1 MAIVPTIVAMAV
13 AVAMAIG
20 SIQKV
25 GVSLSLPLA
34 VVVTSTIQAIG
45 GDGDGVLV
53 DDGLPKAVGD
63 DSASSDGQRSL
74 ASVVDLAVEGRGSEK
89 SRHLMDGSL
98 QVTVVTGDSLV
109 ASDSN
114 WDSSVGSNNVGLNS
128 GGDGLVGDLMCGR
141 HHMGDG
147 VGIAEV
153 AKTSIGVASSE
164 RIAGVYNGSS
174 SSLLSLPLAVEVT
187 TIQAISGDGDGVLVD
202 DWLASGV
209 GDDSASSNGQR
220 SLASVVDLAVEG
232 GCREESRHPC

>member
-74 ASVVDLAVEGRGSEK
+74 ASVVDLAVEGRGSKK

-114 WDSSVGSNNVGLNS
+114 WDSSVGSNNVVS
-128 GGDGLVGDLMCGR
+128 TVGVM
-141 HHMGDG
+141 
-147 VGIAEV
+147 
-153 AKTSIGVASSE
+153 
-164 RIAGVYNGSS
+164 
-174 SSLLSLPLAVEVT
+174 
-187 TIQAISGDGDGVLVD
+187 VL
-202 DWLASGV
+202 
-209 GDDSASSNGQR
+209 
-220 SLASVVDLAVEG
+220 
-232 GCREESRHPC
+232 